1 MKHSNIN
8 MFYYMFLKNKKA
20 VFGLIVLIVIILCAI
35 FANFIAPFSFD
46 EQNLQNA
53 FMPPSLEHW
62 FGTDEFGRDIFS
74 RVIYGSRQS
83 LFIGIAS
90 VAFSTII
97 GGLLGLISGYSG
109 GIIDSIIMRIMDIIL
124 SIPSMLLAISVVA
137 ALGPSIR
144 NLLFAIGISKIPNY
158 ARIMRASVMSVKDM
172 EYIEAA
178 RILGVSNKEIVFKD
192 ILPNSLSPLIV
203 QVTVGVAFAILTAA
217 SMSFLGLGIQ
227 PPTPEWGAMISTAK
241 NYIRDYPYMTIFPGI
256 TTMIT
261 ILSLNLLGDG
271 LRDALDPKLRY

>member
-137 ALGPSIR
+137 ALGPSVR

-192 ILPNSLSPLIV
+192 ILLNSLSPLIV

>member
-137 ALGPSIR
+137 ALGPSVR

>member
-137 ALGPSIR
+137 ALGPSVR

-241 NYIRDYPYMTIFPGI
+241 NYIRDYPHMTIFPGI